1 LPKPNLLRGP
11 AQLPSSFQERAH
23 SSSRRHSA
31 RPSAPI
37 SRRRSGSAD
46 CHPNR
51 RRISG
56 PYFPSHIPQIFPS
69 IVKIIVQGESRISKV
84 RGSGEAGIEFGQKHY
99 VLLHSQCLEVPIARS
114 GWNYRIF
121 ESRSKNDFN
130 SLLARLLR
138 RVPRSNSFSVLGK
151 SYKGRR
157 FPLIYFQSLKDGTLH
172 ALVENRRS
180 GAQRGASENNFGQ
193 RFSVSTPC
201 LDSPKLRQPSPPS
214 YLPGRTGGNP
224 LFLQHLTP
232 RELTAQSRI

>member
-1 LPKPNLLRGP
+1 
-11 AQLPSSFQERAH
+11 
-23 SSSRRHSA
+23 
-31 RPSAPI
+31 
-37 SRRRSGSAD
+37 
-46 CHPNR
+46 
-51 RRISG
+51 
-56 PYFPSHIPQIFPS
+56 QIFPS

-201 LDSPKLRQPSPPS
+201 LDSPKVPPPSPP
-214 YLPGRTGGNP
+214 PVPPRRTGRKPTFPQP
-224 LFLQHLTP
+224 LP
-232 RELTAQSRI
+232 PPKLTAPAGI

>member
-1 LPKPNLLRGP
+1 MYCSTLSVWK
-11 AQLPSSFQERAH
+11 FQ
-23 SSSRRHSA
+23 
-31 RPSAPI
+31 
-37 SRRRSGSAD
+37 
-46 CHPNR
+46 
-51 RRISG
+51 
-56 PYFPSHIPQIFPS
+56 SHDPGGTI
-69 IVKIIVQGESRISKV
+69 EYSK
-84 RGSGEAGIEFGQKHY
+84 AG
-99 VLLHSQCLEVPIARS
+99 
-114 GWNYRIF
+114 
-121 ESRSKNDFN
+121 SKNDFN